1 MASSRKAVEDVL
13 VAAMACGASVEQAAR
28 KAGISER
35 TAYRRLANPAF
46 KARLKEAKADL
57 LQRTCAVL
65 TAGSLE
71 AVKTLLELQKP
82 SSPPNVRLGAA
93 KAIVELSLRTREAVD
108 FEERLAAI
116 EERVPDKPG
125 NGRPGKGRAA

>member
-1 MASSRKAVEDVL
+1 LASSRKAVEDVL
-13 VAAMACGASVEQAAR
+13 VTALACGASVEQAAR

-46 KARLKEAKADL
+46 KTRLKEAKADL

-82 SSPPNVRLGAA
+82 SSPPKCGSGRLRPSWSSVCGPARQS
-93 KAIVELSLRTREAVD
+93 ILRSVW
-108 FEERLAAI
+108 
-116 EERVPDKPG
+116 PP
-125 NGRPGKGRAA
+125 